1 MSYLDSKPIVMF
13 DMDGTLLDLA
23 FDDLIWNN
31 KLPQR
36 HASTHQCTLEQSH
49 DILRN
54 FYQEHKHTLSWYSSK
69 YWTSK
74 VGVDVL
80 QLQYDHQDLIKA
92 RPGCFELLEQLK
104 QHGYRCWLVT
114 NADLASLKLKL
125 QNVAI
130 ADYFEVMVS
139 SEQMQYAKEDQG
151 FWQTLQ
157 QQHAFDPAHA
167 ILIDDTAPV
176 LASAERFG
184 IKHLLTILQP
194 SSQKA
199 ARDATTL
206 DYLAL
211 YNLTEVM
218 DLLSNTPYNI
228 RLGHHTASHRHED
241 IDVETT

>member
-23 FDDLIWNN
+23 FDDLIWNTL
-31 KLPQR
+31 LPKR
-36 HASTHQCTLEQSH
+36 HAMTHQCTLDQSH
-49 DILRN
+49 AILRN

-80 QLQYDHQDLIKA
+80 QLQYDHQDQIKA

-104 QHGYRCWLVT
+104 QQGYRCWLVT
-114 NADLASLKLKL
+114 NADVASLAMKLE
-125 QNVAI
+125 NVAM
-130 ADYFEVMVS
+130 ATYFELMVS

-151 FWQTLQ
+151 FWHTLQ
-157 QQHAFDPAHA
+157 QQHPFDPEQAV
-167 ILIDDTAPV
+167 LIDDTEPV

-184 IKHLLTILQP
+184 IKHLLTISQP

-199 ARDATTL
+199 VRDEATL
-206 DYLAL
+206 HYPAL
-211 YNLTEVM
+211 YNLTDALAV
-218 DLLSNTPYNI
+218 LNTRFNPSSVQ
-228 RLGHHTASHRHED
+228 LED
-241 IDVETT
+241 IHVETT